1 MVSNCLF
8 PTPIR
13 PLRCFTYRAKPRFP
27 DRWRLGSMLQAGA
40 KRSSCQVA
48 AAGRSCISRELCL
61 AIWQPIEASEI
72 LQSGVIRRCRSNTSE
87 RRRAGTM
94 SRDHFR
100 EASQRCATAR
110 TPRSCVPPSP
120 YRQQLNLND
129 GIAQPPPVPRRRC
142 PRRRR
147 RGCTVTPSGAH
158 GSREK
163 KQPHARGARP
173 VIRFSRRLRWWPLC
187 SRIAEHAQLGEC
199 DSPLLHRAR

>member
-1 MVSNCLF
+1 
-8 PTPIR
+8 
-13 PLRCFTYRAKPRFP
+13 
-27 DRWRLGSMLQAGA
+27 MLQAGA

-110 TPRSCVPPSP
+110 TPRSCVPPQPVQAAAEPERRNRAASAGPSP
-120 YRQQLNLND
+120 AVPAAAAAWLHGYTLRRTRLAREKAAARQGRSASHQVLSS
-129 GIAQPPPVPRRRC
+129 PPV
-142 PRRRR
+142 
-147 RGCTVTPSGAH
+147 VA
-158 GSREK
+158 
-163 KQPHARGARP
+163 A
-173 VIRFSRRLRWWPLC
+173 VF
-187 SRIAEHAQLGEC
+187 
-199 DSPLLHRAR
+199 

>member
-13 PLRCFTYRAKPRFP
+13 TQRCFTYRAKPRFP

-72 LQSGVIRRCRSNTSE
+72 LQSGVIRRCRSNKSE
-87 RRRAGTM
+87 RRRKPDHAPLAKRPGSSSPTM

-100 EASQRCATAR
+100 EASQA
-110 TPRSCVPPSP
+110 SVVP
-120 YRQQLNLND
+120 
-129 GIAQPPPVPRRRC
+129 
-142 PRRRR
+142 
-147 RGCTVTPSGAH
+147 TVTKVSG
-158 GSREK
+158 SMDRETYMWNVLRCLK
-163 KQPHARGARP
+163 
-173 VIRFSRRLRWWPLC
+173 VI
-187 SRIAEHAQLGEC
+187 
-199 DSPLLHRAR
+199 